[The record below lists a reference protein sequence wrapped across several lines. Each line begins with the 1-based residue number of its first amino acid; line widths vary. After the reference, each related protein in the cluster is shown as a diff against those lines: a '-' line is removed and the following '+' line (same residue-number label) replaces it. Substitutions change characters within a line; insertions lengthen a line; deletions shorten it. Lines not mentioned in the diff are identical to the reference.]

1 VGDGGR
7 GGFGVEDGGKSKV
20 NVDGRL
26 GIETLREAEAEAE
39 GEAVDERKVG
49 VKDGDV
55 GVDGGRLSELGDG
68 TGGVEREYGGQE
80 NALLLADESGVDED
94 ADALGEGV
102 GQSKP

>member
-1 VGDGGR
+1 
-7 GGFGVEDGGKSKV
+7 
-20 NVDGRL
+20 VDGRL

-39 GEAVDERKVG
+39 GEAVDERKVR

-68 TGGVEREYGGQE
+68 TGGVEREYGGHE
-80 NALLLADESGVDED
+80 NALLLLLLLLLADESGVDED